1 MALSINY
8 PPVPKSITNENVLG
22 KDVIDNDNPMSFLK
36 FIKIINV
43 SYEPDT
49 LQNYYNSYIIE
60 WDGVKKT
67 SETSTEDIIVERYR
81 DFLRDVSLRYTT
93 LEEKKF
99 LSKIDFN
106 DPYDLKIALPF
117 FSRKLIEIA
126 KYYNSKREESKFEI
140 TKKKLKGSIV
150 GGEKSILDIIINYL
164 DNLEDGGIYFDI
176 EDIKSKIEVEIEEL
190 YDEYS
195 LYFNQTPNDK
205 IYDNKDLDWGYDI
218 FLKDTQ
224 ELIDTVFSGLSEELI
239 TLKEIPDLI
248 ENKKRLSEKYLSTDF
263 YYLSTGSTKT
273 DFLSGR
279 ITDSGSI
286 IPDFFNVDFPT
297 TASTERM
304 VFSTEREKGFF
315 KPSKNNVIILD
326 GVTNGFY
333 FDFNN
338 IEPNSVYYF
347 PDPSKVGGDNNF
359 VVILN
364 TDSFLKKGHSS
375 GQAIN
380 QPTSFQND
388 VKYNGYVSKI
398 EPTKS
403 KGFDKIFESGYIED
417 SKYDLYGNKYGL
429 FIDNDSFKQS
439 ITYEE
444 PNTIKSLLLN
454 GGQFY
459 DDIYGEGYSFD
470 YTTFDDTTYTETLRS
485 GLSSYTSSFS
495 GLSSPYTLF
504 FRYFEPFDE
513 LIQPTSSELV
523 TTGRILEGAFFTE
536 FDNSAFSDT
545 ISSDLSAYPGAGI
558 FYYNTLIEAGI
569 HTASP
574 LQRALVDP
582 SFPSLTANLAQT
594 VTPGISSVVL
604 IDGGG
609 FINDVDFRLSFTYP
623 TYTYINTTQSTSQYA
638 TSAYDV
644 DNLYDRNLLSG
655 QIFVKNVDTKE
666 ILSITSAMSYLSSS
680 LGASFYQLSSSKDF
694 EIYSNIMFVET
705 QNYLNVFNIEYN
717 NSEFVPSKNKS
728 YVIHL
733 SGTFQKVSNRF
744 KIGTDVIYCVTEK
757 LSGGII
763 PNLYRFNP
771 ITNINEKVFSTSN
784 AGYVESDYNIDSINT
799 HIDSPVLTYSSRN
812 NVLKVSFLAKD
823 QNEYFSIHEYDFD
836 YQPTPILIT
845 HKVLSFD
852 NSYTNT
858 LNTLNILMDT
868 GATETGGYIIV

>member
-8 PPVPKSITNENVLG
+8 PPVPKSITNGNVLG
-22 KDVIDNDNPMSFLK
+22 KDVIDNDSPMSFLK

-224 ELIDTVFSGLSEELI
+224 ELIDDVFSGLSEELI

-304 VFSTEREKGFF
+304 IFSTEREKGFF

-333 FDFNN
+333 FDFDN

-347 PDPSKVGGDNNF
+347 PDPSKVGGDNDF

-364 TDSFLKKGHSS
+364 ADSFLKRGHSS

-403 KGFDKIFESGYIED
+403 KGFDKIFESGYIKD

-459 DDIYGEGYSFD
+459 DDIYGEGYLFD

-545 ISSDLSAYPGAGI
+545 ISSDLSAYPSAGI

-582 SFPSLTANLAQT
+582 SFPSLTANLTQT
-594 VTPGISSVVL
+594 VTPGVSSVVL

-609 FINDVDFRLSFTYP
+609 FINDIDFRLSFTYP
-623 TYTYINTTQSTSQYA
+623 TYTYIDTTQSTSQYV

-655 QIFVKNVDTKE
+655 QIFVKNVMTKE
-666 ILSITSAMSYLSSS
+666 ILTITSIMDYLSSS
-680 LGASFYQLSSSKDF
+680 LGSSFHQLSSAKDF
-694 EIYSNIMFVET
+694 EIYNNVMFVET
-705 QNYLNVFNIEYN
+705 QDYLNIFNIEYD
-717 NSEFVPSKNKS
+717 NSELDRKS
-728 YVIHL
+728 V
-733 SGTFQKVSNRF
+733 V
-744 KIGTDVIYCVTEK
+744 
-757 LSGGII
+757 
-763 PNLYRFNP
+763 
-771 ITNINEKVFSTSN
+771 
-784 AGYVESDYNIDSINT
+784 
-799 HIDSPVLTYSSRN
+799 
-812 NVLKVSFLAKD
+812 
-823 QNEYFSIHEYDFD
+823 
-836 YQPTPILIT
+836 
-845 HKVLSFD
+845 
-852 NSYTNT
+852 
-858 LNTLNILMDT
+858 
-868 GATETGGYIIV
+868 

>member
-8 PPVPKSITNENVLG
+8 PPVPKSITNENVLS
-22 KDVIDNDNPMSFLK
+22 KDVIDNDNPMSFLT

-49 LQNYYNSYIIE
+49 LQNYYNSYIIA
-60 WDGVKKT
+60 WDGTKKT
-67 SETSTEDIIVERYR
+67 SEISTEDIIVERYR
-81 DFLRDVSLRYTT
+81 DFLKDVSLRYTT

-117 FSRKLIEIA
+117 FSNKLIEIA
-126 KYYNSKREESKFEI
+126 KYYNNKREESKFEI

-164 DNLEDGGIYFDI
+164 DNLEEGGIYFDI
-176 EDIKSKIEVEIEEL
+176 EEIKNKIEVEIEEL

-205 IYDNKDLDWGYDI
+205 IYDNKDFDWGYDI

-239 TLKEIPDLI
+239 TLKEIPNLI
-248 ENKKRLSEKYLSTDF
+248 ENKKLLSQKYLSTDF
-263 YYLSTGSTKT
+263 FYLSTGSTKT

-279 ITDSGSI
+279 ITDGGEI

-297 TASTERM
+297 TASTERL

-315 KPSKNNVIILD
+315 KPSKNNVIIID
-326 GVTNGFY
+326 GITNGFY

-338 IEPNSVYYF
+338 IEPNSIYYF

-364 TDSFLKKGHSS
+364 ADSFLKRGHSS

-403 KGFDKIFESGYIED
+403 KGFDKIFESGYIKD

-439 ITYEE
+439 ITYEQ
-444 PNTIKSLLLN
+444 PNAIKSLLLN
-454 GGQFY
+454 GHTFY
-459 DDIYGEGYSFD
+459 DDIYNEGYSFD
-470 YTTFDDTTYTETLRS
+470 YSTFDDITYTETLRS
-485 GLSSYTSSFS
+485 GLSSYTGDFS
-495 GLSSPYTLF
+495 TLSSAYTLF

-513 LIQPTSSELV
+513 LIQPTSDELV
-523 TTGRILEGAFFTE
+523 AKGRILEGAFFTE

-545 ISSDLSAYPGAGI
+545 VSSDLSAYPDSGT
-558 FYYNTLIEAGI
+558 FYYNTLIEGGI

-574 LQRALVDP
+574 LQRALVT
-582 SFPSLTANLAQT
+582 SLTADLTQT
-594 VTPGISSVVL
+594 VTPGVSGVKL

-623 TYTYINTTQSTSQYA
+623 TYEYVDSTNAISQYVIDD
-638 TSAYDV
+638 YDS

-655 QIFVKNVDTKE
+655 QIFVKNVKTKE
-666 ILSITSAMSYLSSS
+666 INTITSIMDYLASS
-680 LGASFYQLSSSKDF
+680 LGASFYQLSSTKAF
-694 EIYSNIMFVET
+694 EIYNNVFFLET
-705 QNYLNVFNIEYN
+705 ENYLNIFNIEYD
-717 NSEFVPSKNKS
+717 NSDFVPSKDKS
-728 YVIHL
+728 HVIPL
-733 SGTFQKVSNRF
+733 SGTFEKVSNRF
-744 KIGTDVIYCVTEK
+744 KIGTEVLYCVTEK
-757 LSGGII
+757 LLGGII
-763 PNLYRFNP
+763 PNLYRYNP
-771 ITNINEKVFSTSN
+771 NTNINEKVFSKTN
-784 AGYVESDYNIDSINT
+784 AGFVETDYNIDSIYT
-799 HIDSPVLTYSSRN
+799 HIDAPTLTHSSRN
-812 NVLKVSFLAKD
+812 NILKVSFLAKD

-836 YQPTPILIT
+836 YQPTPTLIT
-845 HKVLSFD
+845 HKVLEFD
-852 NSYTNT
+852 NSYSNT
-858 LNTLNILMDT
+858 LSTLNILVNT
-868 GATETGGYIIV
+868 GATETGGYIII

>member
-22 KDVIDNDNPMSFLK
+22 KDVIDNDSPMSFLK

-195 LYFNQTPNDK
+195 LYLNQTPNDK

-279 ITDSGSI
+279 ITDAGSI

-297 TASTERM
+297 TASTESNIF
-304 VFSTEREKGFF
+304 VTEREKGFF

-347 PDPSKVGGDNNF
+347 PDPSKVGGDNDF

-403 KGFDKIFESGYIED
+403 KGFDKIFESGYIKD

-523 TTGRILEGAFFTE
+523 PTGRILEGAFFTE

-545 ISSDLSAYPGAGI
+545 ISSDLSSYPDSGT
-558 FYYNTLIEAGI
+558 FYYNTLVEAGI

-574 LQRALVDP
+574 LQRALV
-582 SFPSLTANLAQT
+582 SSLTANLTET
-594 VTPGISSVVL
+594 VTPGVSGVKL

-609 FINDVDFRLSFTYP
+609 FISDIDFRLSFTYP
-623 TYTYINTTQSTSQYA
+623 TYTYIDTTQSTSQYV

-655 QIFVKNVDTKE
+655 QIFVKNVKTKE
-666 ILSITSAMSYLSSS
+666 ILTITSIMDYLSSS
-680 LGASFYQLSSSKDF
+680 LGSSFYQLSSTKAF
-694 EIYSNIMFVET
+694 EIYNNVMFVET
-705 QNYLNVFNIEYN
+705 QDYLNIFNIEYDD
-717 NSEFVPSKNKS
+717 SEFVPSKDKS
-728 YVIHL
+728 YVIPL
-733 SGTFQKVSNRF
+733 SGTYEKVSNRF
-744 KIGTDVIYCVTEK
+744 KIGMDVLYCVTEK

-771 ITNINEKVFSTSN
+771 NTNINEKVFSKTN
-784 AGYVESDYNIDSINT
+784 AGYVESDYDIDSINT

-823 QNEYFSIHEYDFD
+823 QNEYFSVHEYDFD